1 MERRK
6 TIASVLLTIFSFS
19 CHDKLFFRSYGRKRQ
34 QPPPRRIQPAVT
46 TAPASAA
53 TTASTHATVTTA
65 TQPTVTTATTTAA
78 TTTAATTTAATT
90 TATQPSAT
98 TTVSVPSTPIVPLGV
113 TLDKDAHTLFLGS
126 TLKLNATVLPASA
139 VNKAVNWSSSNTAVA
154 IVDANGQV
162 SAKSEGNATISVTT
176 QEANLTATCQI
187 TVKKLMIAPINP
199 IVIGPVKVTGVRL
212 DRTMLDMTV
221 GGFSTT
227 LKPQIEPAQAQN
239 KQVTWVS
246 SNPAVATVDETG
258 KVTPLKA
265 GSARITVKTVD
276 GGFTASSNVYVETP
290 NVEGSTSSNLLS
302 GGGNMTFQGG
312 WIYFAAG
319 SSGLHKMRLDGT
331 RLQQLSEDKAFLSQC
346 GGRLGLLYD
355 KSSPIPGENR
365 RY

>member
-6 TIASVLLTIFSFS
+6 TIASVLLTIFLLAVMTS
-19 CHDKLFFRSYGRKRQ
+19 CSSA
-34 QPPPRRIQPAVT
+34 PTVVTTAAAPTANTPAVT

-227 LKPQIEPAQAQN
+227 LKPRSNRPRLKTSRSPGYPAIQRSPRLT
-239 KQVTWVS
+239 KR
-246 SNPAVATVDETG
+246 G
-258 KVTPLKA
+258 K
-265 GSARITVKTVD
+265 
-276 GGFTASSNVYVETP
+276 
-290 NVEGSTSSNLLS
+290 
-302 GGGNMTFQGG
+302 
-312 WIYFAAG
+312 
-319 SSGLHKMRLDGT
+319 
-331 RLQQLSEDKAFLSQC
+331 
-346 GGRLGLLYD
+346 
-355 KSSPIPGENR
+355 
-365 RY
+365 